1 MTDARCACLP
11 FHPEYFHCKARVRM
25 AYYYVYNGHYP
36 MLTSGASNLEDLLF
50 HCKHDWY
57 LSDRELSEV
66 EAMWY
71 EDHPVSDDSTCSDD
85 SSDDI

>member
-1 MTDARCACLP
+1 
-11 FHPEYFHCKARVRM
+11 M